1 MPNSEPI
8 TAEPEPRW
16 YRDAVIY
23 QVHVRSFSDG
33 SGDGVGDFAG
43 LTARLDHIQDLGAT
57 AVWILPFYPSPLRDG
72 GYDIADYT
80 GVNPDYGS
88 MRDFRRFV
96 AEAHSR
102 GLRVITEVVINHTS
116 DQHKWFQRARRA
128 KPGSKYRDFYMW
140 SDTDAKYADARII
153 FSDFESSNWSWD
165 SMAGAYYWHRF
176 YSHQPDL
183 NFDNPAVHDAVIKV
197 VDYWLGLGV
206 DGLRLDA
213 IPYLYAREG
222 TTCENLPETHDF
234 LKKLRAHV
242 DEKYQDR
249 MLLAEANQWPEDT
262 RAYFGDGDEC
272 HMAFN
277 FPVMPRMY
285 MALQMEDRYPLV
297 DIFEQTPD
305 IPESA
310 QWALFLRNH
319 DELTLEMVTDEERD
333 YMYRVYASDQRA
345 RVNLGIRR
353 RLAPLLNNDRRKIEL
368 LNGLLLSLPGTPII
382 YYGDEIGMGDNIYLG
397 DRDGVRT
404 PMQWSADRN
413 AGFSGANPQQ
423 LFLPVNIDPE
433 YRYESVNVASQE
445 GNANSLLVWMRR
457 IIGLRQKHAELFG
470 GGDLEFLK
478 PDNSKVLCYLRQGE
492 DGSTVLIVAN
502 LSRFSQYVE
511 LDLAQYRGHTPM
523 EMFGHSQFP
532 RIGELPYLLT
542 IGPYAF
548 YWFVLE
554 PSEDPGDED
563 QDRLPVIPAPA
574 NWANLFDDRR
584 MRRSLESVLP
594 AVLRTRRWFGGKGRR
609 LTGANIIDAIPVS
622 LGSVREFARIL
633 MLEAHYNDG
642 EPETYVMPVTYLPK
656 QYADEFLADHPGAG
670 LVRVHSDDTQTLDG
684 VLCDA
689 ISDELFSTRLLD
701 AISARR
707 RMRGPKGEL
716 RGVATKAL
724 RALSEGATDLWPSVS
739 RGEQSNT
746 SVLFGDTFILK
757 LFRRSEPGMN
767 PDWEIG
773 RFLTEGDRF
782 PHSPAMAGALEY
794 RDNNGNNRTLAVL
807 QQLVPHDSDA
817 WSHTLYQLGGYFEAL
832 PGVESVQR
840 RSLSPPSALIGL
852 QQADAPELAHELF
865 GTMLQE
871 AELIGR
877 RTAEMH
883 LALVGDSKHPDFAV
897 EAFNAQHQRSM
908 YQSIRNQI
916 ARAVDQLRRNRG
928 RLNEED
934 QHLAAELLGR
944 TDELNARIDALKK
957 KRLLGPRMRIHGDY
971 HLGQLLF
978 TGRDFQIIDFEGEP
992 ARPIS
997 VRRFKRS
1004 PLRDVAGLLRSFDY
1018 AALSGLANYADA
1030 FTLHRPEE
1038 QHLARNG
1045 ARFWS
1050 GWVGGAFLNAYFAS
1064 AEKLFADPVA
1074 DYEVQLR
1081 ALLLEKASYEL
1092 EYELNNRPDWVGLPM
1107 SGLLGLIEQ

>member
-1 MPNSEPI
+1 VAESLEPTTNSLDPL
-8 TAEPEPRW
+8 W

-23 QVHVRSFSDG
+23 QVHVRSFADG
-33 SGDGVGDFAG
+33 SGDGIGDFAG

-57 AVWILPFYPSPLRDG
+57 AVWILPFYPSPMRDG

-80 GVNPDYGS
+80 GVNPEYGS

-96 AEAHSR
+96 NEAHNR
-102 GLRVITEVVINHTS
+102 DLRVITEVVINHTS

-128 KPGSKYRDFYMW
+128 KLGSKFRDFYMW
-140 SDTDAKYADARII
+140 SETDDKYADARII

-165 SMAGAYYWHRF
+165 SVAGAYYWHRF

-197 VDYWLGLGV
+197 VDYWLSLGV

-222 TTCENLPETHDF
+222 TTCENLPETHAF

-242 DEKYQDR
+242 DAQYEDR

-297 DIFEQTPD
+297 DIFEQTPE

-413 AGFSGANPQQ
+413 AGFSVANPQQ

-433 YRYESVNVASQE
+433 YRYESVNVSSQE
-445 GNANSLLVWMRR
+445 ENSNSLLVWMRR
-457 IIGLRQKHAELFG
+457 TIGLRQKHAELFG

-478 PDNSKVLCYLRQGE
+478 PDNSKVLCYLRHRGE
-492 DGSTVLIVAN
+492 TVLVVAN

-511 LDLAQYRGHTPM
+511 LDLAKYRGHTPM

-532 RIGELPYLLT
+532 SIGELPYLLT
-542 IGPYAF
+542 IGPYGF

-554 PSEDPGDED
+554 PSEHLANED
-563 QDRLPVIPAPA
+563 QDRLPVIPAPG
-574 NWANLFDDRR
+574 NWPNLFDDRR
-584 MRRSLESVLP
+584 MRKSLESVLP

-609 LTGANIIDAIPVS
+609 LTAAIITDAIPVS

-633 MLEAHYNDG
+633 LVEAHYNDG
-642 EPETYVMPVTYLPK
+642 EPETYVMPVTYLPR
-656 QYADEFLADHPGAG
+656 QYAEEFLADHPGAG
-670 LVRVHSDDTQTLDG
+670 LVRIRSMESDALDG

-689 ISDELFSTRLLD
+689 LADELFSTRLMD
-701 AISARR
+701 SITTRR
-707 RMRGPKGEL
+707 KMRGPKGEL
-716 RGVATKAL
+716 RGVATKAMSN
-724 RALSEGATDLWPSVS
+724 LSGGATDLWPSVS

-746 SVLFGDTFILK
+746 SILFGDTFVMK
-757 LFRRSEPGMN
+757 LFRRSEIGLN

-773 RFLTEGDRF
+773 RYLTEVDF
-782 PHSPAMAGALEY
+782 DNSPRMAGALEY
-794 RDNNGNNRTLAVL
+794 RDINGNSRTIAVL
-807 QQLVPHDSDA
+807 QELVAHDSDA

-832 PGVESVQR
+832 PGVEPVQR
-840 RSLSPPSALIGL
+840 RSLTSPGALVGL
-852 QQADAPELAHELF
+852 GQSTAPELAHEMF

-871 AELIGR
+871 AELIGQ

-883 LALVGDSKHPDFAV
+883 LALMGKTKHPDFAV
-897 EAFNAQHQRSM
+897 ESFNAQHQRSM
-908 YQSIRNQI
+908 YQSIRNQTTRAI
-916 ARAVDQLRRNRG
+916 EHLKRSRASLGSGEQELADGLLARVP
-928 RLNEED
+928 
-934 QHLAAELLGR
+934 ELH
-944 TDELNARIDALKK
+944 ACVDALKVT
-957 KRLLGPRMRIHGDY
+957 RLAGPRMRIHGDF

-978 TGRDFQIIDFEGEP
+978 TGRDFQIIDYEGEP
-992 ARPIS
+992 TKPIS

-1018 AALSGLANYADA
+1018 AAMSGLANYAEA

-1038 QHLARNG
+1038 QDLALNG

-1050 GWVGGAFLNAYFAS
+1050 GWVGGAFLNSYFET
-1064 AEKLFADPVA
+1064 AEALFVQPPE
-1074 DYEVQLR
+1074 DYKVQLR
-1081 ALLLEKASYEL
+1081 VLLLEKAAYEL
-1092 EYELNNRPDWVGLPM
+1092 EYELNNRPDWIGLPI
-1107 SGLLGLIEQ
+1107 SGLLGIID